1 MKKVLSALVSAVMGM
16 SAVIISPAQAVG
28 ETSGVDGI
36 AIFGDSIASG
46 YGLDPEKEYNYGQI
60 IGDYLGAEVG
70 NYAVSGDTTF
80 DMLEDVKNLSDE
92 QKNFIS
98 GSEVVVIS
106 IGGNDLMQYSAK
118 KILAFAA
125 DNGFLNEGFTKDNI
139 PQDPSITDLLVYI
152 NIYGEGGLMEFASTG
167 LTAQLKLGRL
177 LTDIYSNLCL
187 SSGNNENYIS
197 KVMIP
202 NITETIEII
211 KSINPD
217 ARIIIQSVYQP
228 LQFSPEYM
236 AEKLTGDKAVA
247 AGMVRLRF
255 EAILADY
262 RTKLAAIEGVEIADI
277 LNEFTSL
284 SDVAEDEE
292 ETRQGYAYYFT
303 DIQASGEERDFH
315 PNQRGHLAI
324 AAEILD
330 TIGILHDDKG
340 LLTEVYRN
348 LPSAGGD
355 IIYPHIALD
364 TYKRVAGNFMPGDV
378 DFDNIITASDA
389 TYALREYTILSGDGD
404 TLFSSMQKKA
414 ADIDNDGI
422 ITGSDAQNILS
433 YYTHVSSGG
442 KLSMEEFLESQK

>member
-1 MKKVLSALVSAVMGM
+1 MKKVISAFLSAVMGM
-16 SAVIISPAQAVG
+16 SAVIIPPAQAVG
-28 ETSGVDGI
+28 ETSGIDSI

-92 QKNFIS
+92 QKKFIS

-106 IGGNDLMQYSAK
+106 IGGNDLMLYSAK

-139 PQDPSITDLLVYI
+139 PQNPDITDLLVYI

-167 LTAQLKLGRL
+167 ITAQLKLGRL

-197 KVMIP
+197 KVLIS
-202 NITETIEII
+202 NITEAVNII

-217 ARIIIQSVYQP
+217 AKVILQSVYQP

-236 AEKLTGDKAVA
+236 AEKLSGDKAVA
-247 AGMVRLRF
+247 VGMVRMRF
-255 EAILADY
+255 EAILDDY

-284 SDVAEDEE
+284 PADAEDTE
-292 ETRQGYAYYFT
+292 QGYAYYFT
-303 DIQASGEERDFH
+303 DMQLAGEERDFH

-340 LLTEVYRN
+340 LMTKVYCN
-348 LPSAGGD
+348 LPSADGD

-364 TYKRVAGNFMPGDV
+364 TYKKVAGNFMSGDV
-378 DFDNIITASDA
+378 DFDNIITGSDA
-389 TYALREYTILSGDGD
+389 TYALREYTVLGGGGD

-414 ADIDNDGI
+414 ADIDDDGI
-422 ITGSDAQNILS
+422 ITGSDAQKILS
-433 YYTHVSSGG
+433 YYTYVSSGG
-442 KLSMEEFLESQK
+442 KLSMEEFIKSQK

>member
-1 MKKVLSALVSAVMGM
+1 MKKTLSALVSAVMGM
-16 SAVIISPAQAVG
+16 SAVIIPPVQAVG
-28 ETSGVDGI
+28 ETSGVDSI

-92 QKNFIS
+92 QKKFIS
-98 GSEVVVIS
+98 SAEVVVVS
-106 IGGNDLMQYSAK
+106 IGGNDLMNYSAK
-118 KILAFAA
+118 EILGFAA
-125 DNGFLNEGFTKDNI
+125 DNGLLNEGYTKDNV
-139 PQDPSITDLLVYI
+139 PQELSISELMTYV
-152 NIYGEGGLMEFASTG
+152 NIDVVTEFASTG
-167 LTAQLKLGRL
+167 LAAQLKLGRL

-197 KVMIP
+197 NVMIP
-202 NITETIEII
+202 NITEAVGII
-211 KSINPD
+211 KSLNPD
-217 ARIIIQSVYQP
+217 ARIVVQSVYQP
-228 LQFSPEYM
+228 LQFSPEFM
-236 AEKLTGDKAVA
+236 EEKLAGDRAVA

-255 EAILADY
+255 EEILADF
-262 RTKLAAIEGVEIADI
+262 RTKLAAIEGVELADV
-277 LNEFTSL
+277 LYEFTSL
-284 SDVAEDEE
+284 TPEQAETE
-292 ETRQGYAYYFT
+292 QGYAYYFT
-303 DIQASGEERDFH
+303 DIELSGKDRDFH

-340 LLTEVYRN
+340 LMTEVYRN
-348 LPSAGGD
+348 LPSSEGD

-364 TYKRVAGNFMPGDV
+364 TYKKVAGNFMLGDV
-378 DFDNIITASDA
+378 DFDNIITGSDA
-389 TYALREYTILSGDGD
+389 TYALREYTVLGGGGD

-422 ITGSDAQNILS
+422 ITGSDAQKILS
-433 YYTHVSSGG
+433 YYTYVSSGG
-442 KLSMEEFLESQK
+442 KLSMEEYLKSQK